1 MGSFR
6 FAVAATFTAEPLERP
21 LLFWGDQLGGEF
33 EVRFAPYNQVLQTL
47 LNPGGEFRANTKGL
61 NVILARVEDLGTNGQ
76 AEKAAHELVSTIR
89 EAAPSLACPLVVA
102 LCPPNPECTKSAE
115 WLESHRKV
123 EELLAS
129 AVRETRGAHYLP
141 DSEVRRLY
149 PVADYY
155 DSQGDQI
162 GKIPYTEAYYCAL
175 ATTLVRLCHA
185 LHRPPFKVIA
195 VDCDNTLWKG
205 ICGEDGPEGVEIDPP
220 RQALQEF
227 LRNQWESGALLC
239 MVSKNN
245 EQDVLDTF
253 AAHPSMPLQLSH
265 FVSNRINWEPK
276 ADNLRSLAEELSLGL
291 DSFIFLDDNP
301 KECAEVAEGAPEVL
315 ALPLPERIEE
325 TPRFLNHVWAFD
337 RPVVTEEDRQRNASY
352 AQTLEFG
359 REVKRARNLEE
370 FVAGLNLQVRIE
382 PVSASV
388 LPRAAQL
395 TQRTNQFNCT
405 TIRRTEQELQALMRD
420 GYECWTVEVADR
432 FGEYGITGL
441 VITHRADDALRV
453 DTFLLSCRVLG
464 RSVEHHIMRWL
475 GEKAAAEGFSAV
487 VVPFIPTRKNSPAR
501 QFLDAIAES
510 APASTQDGFEFRF
523 DAARLKE
530 LRYQAPK
537 KSAAPAIEDAPAPVA
552 APKRSVDY
560 ERIARDYSTV
570 DRIVAAVR
578 SHGSGPGTAVA
589 GTETEQK
596 ILQIWS
602 EVLQR
607 PCSSVNDNFFDLG
620 GHSLLVVL
628 LLMRIRETFDVEL
641 PVDVVY
647 SGDLTV
653 ASLARAVEAHKL
665 GITDPE
671 EYAELLAEIESLSE
685 EQARALLMRED
696 PETTHG

>member
-89 EAAPSLACPLVVA
+89 EAAPSLACPLVVG

-129 AVRETRGAHYLP
+129 AVRKTRGAHYLP

-155 DSQGDQI
+155 NSQGDQI

-227 LRNQWESGALLC
+227 LRKQWESGALLC

-253 AAHPSMPLQLSH
+253 AAHPSMPLELSH

-325 TPRFLNHVWAFD
+325 TSRFLNHVWAFD

-352 AQTLEFG
+352 VQTLEFG

-420 GYECWTVEVADR
+420 GYECRTVEVADR

-441 VITHRADDALRV
+441 VITHRAGDALRV

-464 RSVEHHIMRWL
+464 RSVEHQIMRWL
-475 GEKAAAEGFSAV
+475 GEKAAADGLNTV

-501 QFLDAIAES
+501 QFLLAIAEGE
-510 APASTQDGFEFRF
+510 PISTQDGFEFRF

-537 KSAAPAIEDAPAPVA
+537 KSDAPAVEEKPAPVTA
-552 APKRSVDY
+552 QTRSVDY
-560 ERIARDYSTV
+560 GRIARDYSTV

-578 SHGSGPGTAVA
+578 SHGSGPGTAVT

-602 EVLQR
+602 EILQR

-685 EQARALLMRED
+685 EEARALLMRED

>member
-47 LNPGGEFRANTKGL
+47 LNPAGEFRANTRGL
-61 NVILARVEDLGTNGQ
+61 NVILARLEDLGTNGE
-76 AEKAAHELVSTIR
+76 AEKAAQELVSTIR
-89 EAAPSLACPLVVA
+89 ESAPSLACPLVVA
-102 LCPPNPECTKSAE
+102 LCPPNPECTKNSE

-123 EELLAS
+123 EEMVAS
-129 AVRETRGAHYLP
+129 AVRETRGVHYLP

-149 PVADYY
+149 PIADYY
-155 DSQGDQI
+155 DSQGEQI

-185 LHRPPFKVIA
+185 LYRPPFKVIA

-253 AAHPSMPLQLSH
+253 AAHPSMPLQLRH

-276 ADNLRSLAEELSLGL
+276 PDNLRSLAEELSLGL

-315 ALPLPERIEE
+315 ALPLPERVEE
-325 TPRFLNHVWAFD
+325 IPHFLNHVWAFD

-382 PVSASV
+382 PVSADV

-420 GYECWTVEVADR
+420 GYECRTVDVADR

-441 VITHRADDALRV
+441 VITHRDGDALRV

-475 GEKAAAEGFSAV
+475 GEKAAADGLSTV

-510 APASTQDGFEFRF
+510 APISTQEGFEFRF
-523 DAARLKE
+523 DSTRLKE

-537 KSAAPAIEDAPAPVA
+537 KSAAPAVEEKPTPVTA
-552 APKRSVDY
+552 QKRSVDY
-560 ERIARDYSTV
+560 GRIARDYSTV
-570 DRIVAAVR
+570 DQIVTAVR
-578 SHGSGPGTAVA
+578 SHGSGPGTAVE

-602 EVLQR
+602 EILQR

-685 EQARALLMRED
+685 EEARDLLMQED